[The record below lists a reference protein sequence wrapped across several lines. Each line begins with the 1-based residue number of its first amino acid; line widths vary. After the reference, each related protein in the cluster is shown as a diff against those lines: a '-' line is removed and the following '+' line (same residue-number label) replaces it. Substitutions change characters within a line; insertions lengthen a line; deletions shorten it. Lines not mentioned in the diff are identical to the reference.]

1 MSHLNE
7 QSIAKRRWIP
17 AHRRTAIDISIASK
31 SVPSFP
37 LIRSMQ
43 LGGLDAARRASKNR
57 IGWTALFIHAYS
69 RVCREVPELRDI
81 YVSWPIPYLYR
92 HPEVVASVTIHRRD
106 GEGNERLI
114 WGRIQSPCNLAI
126 DSVQASVDRFSHGS
140 IDEVFA
146 DGLRMERRPAILR
159 RATWWLLT
167 RCCGRKRAKH
177 VGTFSISSL
186 GQLGALNGHHPLVT
200 TSSLAIGPLDR
211 DGNCDVALICDHRVI
226 DGVLAA
232 RALQTL
238 ENLLSDFTDGLTYPA
253 AFSAT
258 AA

>member
-1 MSHLNE
+1 MSDLNE
-7 QSIAKRRWIP
+7 QPIAKRRWVP
-17 AHRRTAIDISIASK
+17 RHRRMAVDISIASK

-37 LIRSMQ
+37 LVRTMQ
-43 LGGLDAARRASKNR
+43 LERVDAGRRASKNR
-57 IGWTALFIHAYS
+57 IGWTAMFLHAYS
-69 RVCREVPELRDI
+69 RVCHEVPELRDI
-81 YVSWPIPYLYR
+81 YVSWPTPYLYR

-114 WGRIQSPCNLAI
+114 WGRIQSPHQLAI
-126 DSVQASVDRFSHGS
+126 DAVQSSVDRFTHDS

-186 GQLGALNGHHPLVT
+186 GQLGALNGYHPLVT
-200 TSSLAIGPLDR
+200 TSSLAIGPLER
-211 DGNCDVALICDHRVI
+211 DGKCDVALICDHRVI

-232 RALQTL
+232 RALQRL
-238 ENLLSDFTDGLTYPA
+238 ERLLLESADGLQIPQP
-253 AFSAT
+253 FST